1 MKLKKSFGT
10 LVMSAVLLSIISP
23 IAGASE
29 SIESHKSVSKSNTEI
44 EKDNKV
50 LDDLF
55 QNPKFVTEQTVNN
68 LPSNLKEGTSERV
81 GGSYAVK
88 KGIKAMIKN
97 KKAVFSG
104 VKKISPRAGKSLEKR
119 WDKYVE
125 PALNNILKQEQAT
138 WGNVEGQVAQA
149 LMGTGIKDSTARS
162 IAYWVS
168 VVGQALA

>member
-1 MKLKKSFGT
+1 MLA
-10 LVMSAVLLSIISP
+10 SAILLTTVSP
-23 IAGASE
+23 MASASE
-29 SIESHKSVSKSNTEI
+29 SLETQKAVSNSSAEI

-81 GGSYAVK
+81 GGSFAVK

-168 VVGQALA
+168 VVGQTLV